1 MKVKVIINRF
11 ITLTSVLTLISIILV
26 GLVFAQENKEPI
38 KSVSE
43 AKDVEA
49 KDSYIIGASDV
60 IEIQVWKEPDLSRT
74 MTVRTDGKISLPL
87 IDENTAAG
95 LTALELKELIEEK
108 YKAYVQDPVVSVIV
122 VEPLSSKFYVVG
134 EVNRPG
140 EYPLNKRTTVLQ
152 ALSTAGG
159 FAEWAKRDKIVVV
172 RKSDEG
178 DAKIKVNYDKIVSGK
193 DFSQN
198 IVLEPGDTII
208 VP

>member
-1 MKVKVIINRF
+1 MKFGAI
-11 ITLTSVLTLISIILV
+11 LILLG
-26 GLVFAQENKEPI
+26 GLVVSLFSCASSQNLPVAN
-38 KSVSE
+38 SVNNQG
-43 AKDVEA
+43 
-49 KDSYIIGASDV
+49 SYIIGASDV
-60 IEIQVWKEPDLSRT
+60 IEIQVWKEPNLSRT

-140 EYPLNKRTTVLQ
+140 DYPLNKRTTFLQ

-178 DAKIKVNYDKIVSGK
+178 DTKIKVNYDKIVSGK

>member
-1 MKVKVIINRF
+1 MIKF
-11 ITLTSVLTLISIILV
+11 GAISIILTA
-26 GLVFAQENKEPI
+26 LI
-38 KSVSE
+38 VSLFSYTSSQDLPE
-43 AKDVEA
+43 GNSAKTQ
-49 KDSYIIGASDV
+49 DSYIIGASDV
-60 IEIQVWKEPDLSRT
+60 IEVQVWKEPDLSRT
-74 MTVRTDGKISLPL
+74 ITVRTDGKISLPL
-87 IDENTAAG
+87 IDEITAAG
-95 LTALELKELIEEK
+95 LTALELQELIEEK

-122 VEPLSSKFYVVG
+122 LEPLSSKFYVVG

-159 FAEWAKRDKIVVV
+159 FAEWAKRDKIVVI
-172 RKSDEG
+172 RKAASG
-178 DAKIKVNYDKIVSGK
+178 DIKIKVNYDKVVSGK